1 MSHITGVGR
10 VSERVGEQG
19 ATKSKDAKWKRQRA
33 KRERERGRGSLAA
46 NAWSRL
52 LFSVMAQNDISM
64 IRKNKPTK

>member
-1 MSHITGVGR
+1 MR
-10 VSERVGEQG
+10 VCESGEQQRAGMQSERDRDRE
-19 ATKSKDAKWKRQRA
+19 SK
-33 KRERERGRGSLAA
+33 RGSLAA

>member
-1 MSHITGVGR
+1 MCVSHITHAGR
-10 VSERVGEQG
+10 SSERVRERGCKVKE
-19 ATKSKDAKWKRQRA
+19 TE
-33 KRERERGRGSLAA
+33 RERESLAA